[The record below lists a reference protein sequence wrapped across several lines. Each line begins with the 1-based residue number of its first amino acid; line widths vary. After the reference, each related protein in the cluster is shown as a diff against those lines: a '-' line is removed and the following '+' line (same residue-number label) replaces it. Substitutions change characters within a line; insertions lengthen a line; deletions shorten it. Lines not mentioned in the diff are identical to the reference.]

1 MSALRPKY
9 NKPGTAPG
17 TQALTIEDAHAELS
31 VFDFRA
37 DGFTEE
43 RAVTLARC
51 ADFFSSSN
59 VTWVHVQGRPSLSML
74 RSLGEAYDLHP
85 LAIEDVANLGQRPKA
100 EDYGKQVF
108 VTLNWPR
115 TGATGVEPT
124 QVSLFLGATYLV
136 SFVAGVD
143 DPFDPIRERIRADP
157 PGRIRE
163 RGAHFLFYALIDL
176 VIDEGFP
183 ALDTVNT
190 GIEAL
195 EERILEDPGPAC
207 LQEIHRVKR
216 TLIVLRKSL
225 WPQRE
230 VVNSLLRTES
240 GLIDRTTLPYF
251 RDCYDHA
258 VQVLDLIESYREM
271 TSSLQDLYLT
281 GISNRMNEIMKVLT
295 MMASIFIPLSF
306 LAGLYGM
313 NFDTSV
319 SPWNMPELGAYYGY
333 PIFLGVLLAIG
344 LSMLGLFKR
353 RKWL

>member
-1 MSALRPKY
+1 MSALRPRY

-17 TQALTIEDAHAELS
+17 LRALAVRDAGAELS
-31 VFDFRA
+31 VFDFRS
-37 DGFTEE
+37 DGFQEE
-43 RAVTLARC
+43 KNISLARC

-59 VTWVHVQGRPSLSML
+59 VTWVHVQGTPDLGTL
-74 RSLGEAYDLHP
+74 RSLGEAYNLHP
-85 LAIEDVANLGQRPKA
+85 LAIEDVANLGQRPKL
-100 EDYGKQVF
+100 ESFDQQLF

-115 TGATGVEPT
+115 SGVDGVAPT
-124 QVSLFLGATYLV
+124 QVSLFLGASYVV
-136 SFVAGVD
+136 SFCPGLD

-176 VIDEGFP
+176 VVDEGFP
-183 ALDTVNT
+183 ALDLLSSQL
-190 GIEAL
+190 ESL
-195 EERILEDPGPAC
+195 EERILENPGPAC
-207 LQEIHRVKR
+207 LEDIHRAKR

-230 VVNSLLRTES
+230 VINSLLREEHA
-240 GLIDRTTLPYF
+240 LIDAVTLPYF

-271 TSSLQDLYLT
+271 ASSLQDLYLT

-295 MMASIFIPLSF
+295 IISSIFIPMSF

-313 NFDTSV
+313 NFNSEV
-319 SPWNMPELGAYYGY
+319 SPWNMPELRAYYGY
-333 PIFLGVLLAIG
+333 PIFLLALAVVAG
-344 LSMLGLFKR
+344 CMVWLFKR
-353 RKWL
+353 RKWI